1 MNELALTGFA
11 PLPAEQIQ
19 IIDQRYEETKSLALN
34 TRVMKDDEVIDAVF
48 EEIKDK
54 PVYLEN
60 ASSSIDM
67 ATLDRYFN
75 KIYRPEK
82 HKENKDLYKS
92 SMKDLRYNSE
102 KGLFFQNVLSRNS
115 KNPVKALFIGF
126 MRGCRYS
133 FKTRK
138 GRIAKKELKRTIIRE
153 YRERE
158 KQLKKEKTQ
167 IRYEKWKDA
176 IKHSD
181 KPYSSQAMLP
191 PFSPDYERQSRLER
205 ISLWAARKDMSAW
218 IREYHQGKRTD
229 YPKMSDFLEVR
240 DLKMKAMLKEQKEKR
255 LLWGFDLEKDAKQAY
270 EKKSKLS
277 EELEKILHPSF
288 ADKQESFA
296 PKTSYKKPRI

>member
-19 IIDQRYEETKSLALN
+19 IIDQHYEETKSLALS

-60 ASSSIDM
+60 ASASIDM
-67 ATLDRYFN
+67 ATLSRFFS

-92 SMKDLRYNSE
+92 SMKDLKYNSE

-115 KNPVKALFIGF
+115 RNPIKALFIGF

-138 GRIAKKELKRTIIRE
+138 GRIAKKELKRTIVRE

-218 IREYHQGKRTD
+218 IREYHQGKRAD

-240 DLKMKAMLKEQKEKR
+240 DLKMQAMLKEQKEKR
-255 LLWGFDLEKDAKQAY
+255 ILWGIDLEKDAKQAH
-270 EKKSKLS
+270 EKKSKLN

-288 ADKQESFA
+288 ADKQESFV
-296 PKTSYKKPRI
+296 PKTPSRKPRI

>member
-19 IIDQRYEETKSLALN
+19 IIDQRYEETKSLALS

-67 ATLDRYFN
+67 ATLDRFFN

-138 GRIAKKELKRTIIRE
+138 GRIAMKELKRTIVKE

-288 ADKQESFA
+288 ADKHESFV
-296 PKTSYKKPRI
+296 PKTPYKKPRI

>member
-11 PLPAEQIQ
+11 PLSAEQIQ